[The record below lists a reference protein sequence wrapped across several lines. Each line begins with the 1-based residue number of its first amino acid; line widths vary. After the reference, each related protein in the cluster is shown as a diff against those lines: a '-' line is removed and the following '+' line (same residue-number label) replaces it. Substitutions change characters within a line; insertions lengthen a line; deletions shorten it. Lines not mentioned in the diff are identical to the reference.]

1 MRPKLMTMHKLVFA
15 AFAGALVSLAGAG
28 SAFADDA
35 VRCQI
40 FEIRASTGDSERID
54 PRLRPI
60 EDKLRQAPFRA
71 WNVFEALESH
81 RMRAERRRPVKLS
94 LVPGGEMTLLYRD
107 TTRAE
112 GKRPRLRLS
121 LTLDDADGKRLMDA
135 TIQLDS
141 GDWYLVGGE
150 ALDDN
155 ATYILATGC
164 RVD

>member
-1 MRPKLMTMHKLVFA
+1 MRLAMNKFLVFA
-15 AFAGALVSLAGAG
+15 AFVAATGFSFAGVAH
-28 SAFADDA
+28 ADDA

-40 FEIRASTGDSERID
+40 LEIKASSGETDRID
-54 PRLRPI
+54 PRLRSI
-60 EDKLRQAPFRA
+60 EDKLRQPPFRS
-71 WNVFEALESH
+71 WNVFEALERH
-81 RMRAERRRPVKLS
+81 RVQAERRRPVTLS

-107 TTRAE
+107 TSREE
-112 GKRPRLRLS
+112 GKKPRLRLS

-150 ALDDN
+150 SLDDD

-164 RVD
+164 RLN

>member
-1 MRPKLMTMHKLVFA
+1 MRLGIPTQIVLAAAVA
-15 AFAGALVSLAGAG
+15 AFLGAGAAH
-28 SAFADDA
+28 ADDA

-40 FEIRASTGDSERID
+40 FEIKAQSGDEERID

-60 EDKLRQAPFRA
+60 EDKLRQPPFRA
-71 WNVFEALESH
+71 WNVFEALERH
-81 RMRAERRRPVKLS
+81 RVSAERRRPVKLS

-112 GKRPRLRLS
+112 GRKPRLRLS

-150 ALDDN
+150 SLDED